1 MYERIIKI
9 TKFLHILCLLLLVG
23 LVVQIFI
30 PQKVYVDRD
39 NITIRHIFTTRINL
53 KDLQGITERTSS
65 NSGKRFYF
73 IDTISGSYEVDDD
86 LFTSKEGNQIISQMG
101 FSKIEVNE
109 GNIKN
114 VYCVPKF
121 SIKAMRPIT
130 SESINYEFR
139 QVKRVHNV
147 EQTFFDVYISIL
159 ISSVSLYL
167 IIPSG
172 YCCLY
177 PERFK
182 DIFSKWVSPKK
193 PISLMSAR
201 VLSLWL
207 FIVGLALLLF
217 CNGIMVATWKK

>member
-1 MYERIIKI
+1 VYERVIK
-9 TKFLHILCLLLLVG
+9 TTVFLRILCLLLLVG
-23 LVVQIFI
+23 VVVQIFI

-39 NITIRHIFTTRINL
+39 NITIRHLFTTRIDL
-53 KDLQGITERTSS
+53 KDLLGITERTSS
-65 NSGKRFYF
+65 KSGKRFYF
-73 IDTISGSYEVDDD
+73 IDTINGSYEVDDD
-86 LFTSKEGNQIISQMG
+86 LFTLKEGNQIIKQLG
-101 FSKIEVNE
+101 YSKIAVNE

-114 VYCVPKF
+114 VFCVPKF
-121 SIKAMRPIT
+121 SIDSMRSIT

-139 QVKRVHNV
+139 QVKRVHSV
-147 EQTFFDVYISIL
+147 EQIFFDAYISIL

-182 DIFSKWVSPKK
+182 DIFSRWVSQKK

-207 FIVGLALLLF
+207 FIVGLALLMF
-217 CNGIMVATWKK
+217 CNGIMFATWNK